1 MPLVLN
7 EEQEMLRESAR
18 GFLDEKAP
26 VSALRKLRDENN
38 PDGFD
43 RDLWKEMA
51 EMGWA
56 GILVEEEHGGA
67 DFGFVGAGVLAEEM
81 GRTLT
86 ASPFLSTSVLAATAL
101 KKIAGDAHKQE
112 FLPKIAGGEALFAL
126 AVDETRKH
134 GPAKTAMAA
143 EKSGNAFKLSG
154 DKTFVADG
162 HVADKII
169 VAARSAGAPGEQDG
183 LTLFLVDAQAKGVS
197 VERTMMVD
205 SRNAARIKFDGVEA
219 TGDDVL
225 GEVDGGYIALE
236 GVLNAGRAGLAAEM
250 SGAAQAGFKMT
261 MDYLKE
267 RKQFGSEIG
276 SFQALQHRAAH
287 LYSEIELM
295 KSAILKS
302 LQDLDEHYGMAGPI
316 CSLAKAKAGEV
327 AKLASQEAVQMHG
340 GIGMTDE
347 YDIGFYM
354 KRIRVAQEMFGD
366 TAFHTDRLAQM
377 RGY

>member
-26 VSALRKLRDENN
+26 ISALRKLRDENS

-134 GPAKTAMAA
+134 GPAKIAMAA

-197 VERTMMVD
+197 IERTMMVD

-225 GEVDGGYIALE
+225 GEVDGGYMALE